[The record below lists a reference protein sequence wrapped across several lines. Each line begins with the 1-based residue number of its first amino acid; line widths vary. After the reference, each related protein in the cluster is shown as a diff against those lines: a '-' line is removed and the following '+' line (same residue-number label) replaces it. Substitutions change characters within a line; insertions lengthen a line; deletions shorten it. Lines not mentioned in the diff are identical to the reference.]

1 MHVENV
7 EDGMVM
13 RMICDFDA
21 VAMNVL
27 VVWLMLTRLDQH
39 ANSAKRC
46 FVWFSSFFSHYLR
59 EYQTRTLVLI
69 YNSRVLI
76 GFCAVRSQR
85 LCFHCIS

>member
-13 RMICDFDA
+13 RMIRDFDA

-27 VVWLMLTRLDQH
+27 AVWLMLTRLDQH

-69 YNSRVLI
+69 IQEY
-76 GFCAVRSQR
+76 
-85 LCFHCIS
+85 